1 MLKNKKSRSKKHDQN
16 GAAASVD
23 QSGISA
29 STLVSDV
36 MDVSDGTDEAEA
48 IAHERGAAAGAEL
61 KEAPV
66 YEGSTKSP

>member
-36 MDVSDGTDEAEA
+36 SDGTDEAEA

-66 YEGSTKSP
+66 YEGGSGL